1 MERDLRK
8 RENRS
13 KKREH
18 RGGHGGFRGKPH
30 SGGPR
35 SALPGNEQFLRP
47 DDSEEGLLILRRAT
61 VEAFSRQLP
70 NLTTFPESDIDG
82 DVLVPILAS
91 LSLEDQLFQG
101 FLVEVPRLEK
111 VVQKVTNPQEPPAVV
126 VEKPKPVEE
135 NLDAWLDGL
144 LS

>member
-1 MERDLRK
+1 MDRDLRK
-8 RENRS
+8 RENRG

-18 RGGHGGFRGKPH
+18 RGGRGTFRGKPH

-35 SALPGNEQFLRP
+35 FNLPGNEDVLHP
-47 DDSEEGLLILRRAT
+47 DDSDEGLLAVRRAT

-70 NLTTFPESDIDG
+70 SISTLPESEIDG
-82 DVLVPILAS
+82 DAVALILAS

-101 FLVEVPRLEK
+101 FLVDVPSLEK
-111 VVQKVTNPQEPPAVV
+111 AVRKVSNGPPPAPIV
-126 VEKPKPVEE
+126 VEKAKPAEE